1 MLRFASCLTRDGVA
15 GFRRSILP
23 PSLLAVVIMSVG
35 GPLLA
40 RTSVDSA
47 IKTFNAAVSDA
58 SKVKA
63 LCAMFADM
71 EKLAQRPDAKTPGSS
86 ERAMNT
92 IIARL
97 PADLRAAVQAEDDLP
112 VKDRGND
119 RHPYYQAMEKVVS
132 KCVK

>member
-1 MLRFASCLTRDGVA
+1 MVQKDIEKDIVVLRYAERF
-15 GFRRSILP
+15 LP
-23 PSLLAVVIMSVG
+23 PSFLAVVIISAC

-40 RTSVDSA
+40 QTSVDTA
-47 IKTFNAAVSDA
+47 IKTLNAAASEA

-71 EKLAQRPDAKTPGSS
+71 EKLAQRPDAKTPGSG

-97 PADLRAAVQAEDDLP
+97 PADLRVAVQAEDDLP

-119 RHPYYQAMEKVVS
+119 RHPYYQAMEKVAS
-132 KCVK
+132 KCAK